1 MALITTL
8 KNWLISAWGF
18 FWNSV
23 VRVLWLCSYST
34 VTAVAIAYL
43 FIGNDQGQDLLRI
56 STESDSFPK
65 IDFFLWNAFFF
76 IGVIAQSLALWYSA
90 RLLLGRKFECYP
102 LDKDKTRLSREW
114 LPRLLGGSVPLSITV
129 GFLLVNTGA
138 DTQIAKWL
146 LAALYLIT
154 TAVLVW
160 FFIVRRE
167 RFMGGTRTMIDSRV
181 TKLEKP
187 SRVVTVMAVALSF
200 MLLISFLIWP
210 VGLPQTLGAPAIIA
224 LGFAGIALFGSMV
237 LTYAFLAK
245 GQPAGTALVLALAV
259 LFGFFNDNHWVRV
272 DDDAEPLAN
281 RAVPSEQY
289 QKWRIKHP
297 EFGLIGGREPVILV
311 AASGGG
317 IRAAYWTASTLAALE
332 KRIDEK
338 TSNGFT
344 NYSLLPSRLSGGSVG
359 AATYTALRREPLA
372 MEKAGDILNQV
383 RKVLGE
389 DFLSPVVA
397 GLLFTD
403 LAQRFIPVPI
413 HWADRQH
420 FLEKSWENAF
430 GSRPNLF
437 SGAFASLYSGEYRN
451 RLPSLLLNTTV
462 VDSGRRAII
471 SNIDVGSFT
480 DTVDLMKENY
490 STQRLK
496 LSAAAGASAR
506 FTYVSP
512 AGSLETAEDKKMRV
526 VDGGY
531 FENSGAATAMDLLN
545 ALMSEQKEND
555 EKKLYPILILIRN
568 NPGAPPICNRNQS
581 NEAPG
586 EPGAGEFLND
596 LSSPIRALLNART
609 ARARL
614 AEVDAARTVEALKG
628 AVIEIPLAA
637 VTQRE
642 VSMAI
647 AEDEKLGQLAVTSDE
662 KERKL
667 IKERIRKQVM
677 ERMVEPPLGWSL
689 SKYVRTAMDQVLNI
703 PGGGL
708 GKEFQML
715 EAVLNDNLA
724 DYRACKA
731 Q

>member
-1 MALITTL
+1 MAIISTL
-8 KNWLISAWGF
+8 KNWVISAWGF

-23 VRVLWLCSYST
+23 VRVLWLCAYST

-43 FIGNDQGQDLLRI
+43 FIFNDQGQDLLRI
-56 STESDSFPK
+56 STESNS
-65 IDFFLWNAFFF
+65 ILWNAFFF
-76 IGVIAQSLALWYSA
+76 IGIIVQSLALWYSA

-114 LPRLLGGSVPLSITV
+114 LPRILGGSVPLSIAI

-138 DTQIAKWL
+138 DTQIAKWVL
-146 LAALYLIT
+146 SALYLIT
-154 TAVLVW
+154 TVALVW

-167 RFMGGTRTMIDSRV
+167 RFLGGTRTMIDIQV

-187 SRVVTVMAVALSF
+187 SRVVTVVAVALSF

-224 LGFAGIALFGSMV
+224 LGFAGIALFGGMV

-259 LFGFFNDNHWVRV
+259 LFGFFNDNHWVRL
-272 DDDAEPLAN
+272 DNDAEPLAN
-281 RAVPSEQY
+281 RSIPADQY
-289 QKWRIKHP
+289 RMWRVEHP
-297 EFGLIGGREPVILV
+297 DFGLIGGREPVILV

-332 KRIDEK
+332 KHIDGK
-338 TSNGFT
+338 TGNGFT
-344 NYSLLPSRLSGGSVG
+344 NNLFAISGVSGGSVG
-359 AATYTALRREPLA
+359 AATYTALKREPLA
-372 MEKAGDILNQV
+372 TEKTGDILKQV
-383 RKVLGE
+383 REVLEE

-413 HWADRQH
+413 RWADRQR
-420 FLEKSWENAF
+420 FLEKAWEDAF
-430 GSRPNLF
+430 GPRPNLF

-480 DTVDLMKENY
+480 DTVDLLKKKY
-490 STQRLK
+490 STQLLK

-512 AGSLETAEDKKMRV
+512 AGSLKTPEDKKMRV

-545 ALMSEQKEND
+545 ALMSQQKEND

-568 NPGAPPICNRNQS
+568 DPGAPFVCHRNQAG
-581 NEAPG
+581 EDPE

-596 LSSPIRALLNART
+596 LSSPIRALLKART

-614 AEVDAARTVEALKG
+614 AEVDAARTVEALNG
-628 AVIEIPLAA
+628 AVIEISLAA

-642 VSMAI
+642 VFRALETEEMVA
-647 AEDEKLGQLAVTSDE
+647 QLADAGDKEEREQIIEVT
-662 KERKL
+662 
-667 IKERIRKQVM
+667 RKQVM

-689 SKYVRTAMDQVLNI
+689 SKYMRTAMDQVLDD
-703 PGGGL
+703 PGGDL
-708 GKEFQML
+708 GMEFLML
-715 EAVLNDNLA
+715 EAALKDNLPN
-724 DYRACKA
+724 DWVCDA

>member
-1 MALITTL
+1 MAIISTL
-8 KNWLISAWGF
+8 KNWVISTWGF

-23 VRVLWLCSYST
+23 VRVLWLCAYST

-43 FIGNDQGQDLLRI
+43 FIFNDQGQDLLRI
-56 STESDSFPK
+56 STESGLS
-65 IDFFLWNAFFF
+65 LWNAFFA
-76 IGVIAQSLALWYSA
+76 IGIITQSLVLWYSA
-90 RLLLGRKFECYP
+90 RLLLGRAFECYP
-102 LDKDKTRLSREW
+102 LDKDQTRLSRKW
-114 LPRLLGGSVPLSITV
+114 LPRLLGGSVPLSIAV

-138 DTQIAKWL
+138 DMQIAKWSL
-146 LAALYLIT
+146 SALYLIT
-154 TAVLVW
+154 TAALFW

-167 RFMGGTRTMIDSRV
+167 LFMDGTRSMIDTQV
-181 TKLEKP
+181 TELEKP
-187 SRVVTVMAVALSF
+187 SQIVTVVAVAFSF
-200 MLLISFLIWP
+200 VLLISFLIWP
-210 VGLPQTLGAPAIIA
+210 VGLPQTLGAPAIIS

-259 LFGFFNDNHWVRV
+259 LFGFFNDNHWVRL
-272 DDDAEPLAN
+272 DNDAEPLAN
-281 RAVPSEQY
+281 RSIPADQY
-289 QKWRIKHP
+289 RMWRVEHP
-297 EFGLIGGREPVILV
+297 DFGLIGGREPVILV

-332 KRIDEK
+332 KHIDGK
-338 TSNGFT
+338 TGNAFT
-344 NYSLLPSRLSGGSVG
+344 NNLFAISGVSGGSVG
-359 AATYTALRREPLA
+359 AATYTALKREPLA
-372 MEKAGDILNQV
+372 TEKASDILNQV
-383 RKVLGE
+383 RTVLGN

-413 HWADRQH
+413 SWADRQR

-430 GSRPNLF
+430 GPHPNLF

-480 DTVDLMKENY
+480 DTIDILKDGY

-512 AGSLETAEDKKMRV
+512 AGSLKTPEDKKMRV

-531 FENSGAATAMDLLN
+531 FENSGAATSMDLLN
-545 ALMSEQKEND
+545 ILMSQQKESD

-568 NPGAPPICNRNQS
+568 DPVAPSVCHRSQAGENPQ
-581 NEAPG
+581 

-596 LSSPIRALLNART
+596 LSSPIRALLKART

-614 AEVDAARTVEALKG
+614 AEVDAARTVEALNG
-628 AVIEIPLAA
+628 AVIEISLAA

-642 VSMAI
+642 VFRALETEEMHA
-647 AEDEKLGQLAVTSDE
+647 QLADVGNE
-662 KERKL
+662 EEREQIIEETK
-667 IKERIRKQVM
+667 KQVM

-689 SKYVRTAMDQVLNI
+689 SKYMRTAMDQVLNN
-703 PGGGL
+703 PGGDL
-708 GKEFQML
+708 GKEYLLL
-715 EAVLNDNLA
+715 EAVLNGKLT
-724 DYRACKA
+724 DYQACKA

>member
-1 MALITTL
+1 MAIISTL
-8 KNWLISAWGF
+8 KNWAISTWGF

-23 VRVLWLCSYST
+23 VRVLWLCAYST

-56 STESDSFPK
+56 STESNS
-65 IDFFLWNAFFF
+65 ILWNAFFF
-76 IGVIAQSLALWYSA
+76 IGIIVQSLALWYSA
-90 RLLLGRKFECYP
+90 RLLLGREFECYP
-102 LDKDKTRLSREW
+102 LDRDKTSLSREW
-114 LPRLLGGSVPLSITV
+114 LPRLLGGSVPLSIAV

-138 DTQIAKWL
+138 DMQIAKWSL
-146 LAALYLIT
+146 SALYLIT
-154 TAVLVW
+154 TATLVW
-160 FFIVRRE
+160 FFIVRRD
-167 RFMGGTRTMIDSRV
+167 RFMGGTRTMIDTRV

-187 SRVVTVMAVALSF
+187 SRVVTVVAVALSF

-224 LGFAGIALFGSMV
+224 LGFAGIALFGGMV

-272 DDDAEPLAN
+272 DSDAEPLTD
-281 RAVPSEQY
+281 RQPPSEQY
-289 QKWRIKHP
+289 QKWRIEHP
-297 EFGLIGGREPVILV
+297 GFALIGEREPVILV

-332 KRIDEK
+332 KRIDGK
-338 TSNGFT
+338 TGNGFT
-344 NYSLLPSRLSGGSVG
+344 NNLFAISGVSGGSVG
-359 AATYTALRREPLA
+359 AATYTALKREPLVT
-372 MEKAGDILNQV
+372 EKTGDILNQV
-383 RKVLGE
+383 REVLGK

-413 HWADRQH
+413 RWADRQR
-420 FLEKSWENAF
+420 FLEKAWEDAF
-430 GSRPNLF
+430 GPRPNLF

-471 SNIDVGSFT
+471 SNIDVSSFT
-480 DTVDLMKENY
+480 DTIDILKDGY

-512 AGSLETAEDKKMRV
+512 AGSLETPEDKKMRV

-545 ALMSEQKEND
+545 TLMSQKKEND

-568 NPGAPPICNRNQS
+568 DPGAPSVCHRNQAD
-581 NEAPG
+581 EDPQ

-596 LSSPIRALLNART
+596 LSSPIRALLKART

-614 AEVDAARTVEALKG
+614 AEVDAARTVEALTG
-628 AVIEIPLAA
+628 AEMEISLAG
-637 VTQRE
+637 VTER
-642 VSMAI
+642 VGSRAI
-647 AEDEKLGQLAVTSDE
+647 AEGQKQGQLAVTSNV

-667 IKERIRKQVM
+667 IKENTRKQVM

-689 SKYVRTAMDQVLNI
+689 SRYMRTAMDKVLNN
-703 PGGGL
+703 PSGSL
-708 GKEFQML
+708 GKEYLLL
-715 EAVLNDNLA
+715 EAVLNGKLT